1 MSAMKPGRRALLGAT
16 LAAPLAAAAIA
27 PARAQQDA
35 WPSRPIRI
43 VAPFAPGGSADT
55 LGRLVAQDLQ
65 QSLGQSVVVEN
76 RPGAGG
82 VLGSLAVAR
91 APADGYTFVISGIA
105 SHVVAPA
112 INSAA
117 GFDPMRD
124 FSHVAFLGGPPTVF
138 IVNNAIPARTLAEFV
153 ALARGGRRFAFGSP
167 GAGTH
172 GHLFGIAFMNS
183 AGFEMDHIPYRGAG
197 AAIGDIIGGSV
208 PAGSITLSS
217 AAGAIR
223 GGAVRALALTTGVR
237 TAVFPDLPTFTEQGY
252 PDLTAMTWFG
262 LSGPAGLPAPI
273 VDRLNREVVRAMAL
287 PRIKERLDADATE
300 AVSMTAPEFTRFI
313 ETETARWAPIAR
325 AAGVRAE

>member
-1 MSAMKPGRRALLGAT
+1 MTLLRRRALLAT
-16 LAAPLAAAAIA
+16 PLAAAAI
-27 PARAQQDA
+27 PARAQDA
-35 WPSRPIRI
+35 WPNRPIRI
-43 VAPFAPGGSADT
+43 IAPFAPGGSADT
-55 LGRLVAQDLQ
+55 LGRLVAQELQ
-65 QSLGQSVVVEN
+65 TALGQPVVVEN

-91 APADGYTFVISGIA
+91 SAPDGTTFVISGIA

-117 GFDPMRD
+117 GFDPVRD
-124 FSHVAFLGGPPTVF
+124 FSHIAFLGGPPTVF
-138 IVNNAIPARTLAEFV
+138 VVNNSVPARTLAEFV
-153 ALARGGRRFAFGSP
+153 ALARGGQRFAFGSP

-172 GHLFGIAFMNS
+172 GHLFGIAFMNA

-197 AAIGDIIGGSV
+197 AAMGDIIGGSV

-223 GGAVRALALTTGVR
+223 GGQVRALALTTPTRPR
-237 TAVFPDLPTFTEQGY
+237 TFPDLPTFSEQGF
-252 PDLTAMTWFG
+252 PQLSAMTWFG

-273 VDRLNREVVRAMAL
+273 VERLNRETVRAMAL
-287 PRIKERLDADATE
+287 PRIRERLEADATE
-300 AVSMTAPEFTRFI
+300 AVSMTAAEYTRFI

>member
-1 MSAMKPGRRALLGAT
+1 MSPHDLGRRALLGSA
-16 LAAPLAAAAIA
+16 LAAAAIGTA
-27 PARAQQDA
+27 HAQADA
-35 WPSRPIRI
+35 WPSRSIRI

-55 LGRLVAQDLQ
+55 LGRLVAQELQ
-65 QSLGQSVVVEN
+65 QVLGQPVVVEN

-82 VLGSLAVAR
+82 VLGSLQVAR
-91 APADGYTFVISGIA
+91 AAPDGYTLVISGIA

-112 INSAA
+112 VNAA
-117 GFDPMRD
+117 TGFDPVKD

-138 IVNNAIPARTLAEFV
+138 IVNNDVPARTLAEFV

-172 GHLFGIAFMNS
+172 GHLFGIALMNS
-183 AGFEMDHIPYRGAG
+183 ARFEMDHIPYRGAG
-197 AAIGDIIGGSV
+197 AAMGDIIGGSV

-223 GGAVRALALTTGVR
+223 GGRVRALALTTPTR
-237 TAVFPDLPTFTEQGY
+237 TRAFPELPTFTEQGY

-262 LSGPAGLPAPI
+262 LSGPAGLPALI
-273 VDRLNREVVRAMAL
+273 VERLNREVVRAMEL
-287 PRIKERLDADATE
+287 PRIRERLEADATV
-300 AVSMTAPEFTRFI
+300 AASMTAAEYTRFI

-325 AAGVRAE
+325 AAGVTAG